1 MLILSQNMQM
11 LNENVRI
18 FIKNTRI

>member
-1 MLILSQNMQM
+1 MLIF
-11 LNENVRI
+11 NENVRI